1 MTCHGAKGEG
11 NAAFPRLAGQ
21 HSAYIERQLEA
32 FASNARANIIMHE
45 NSKNLT
51 LEQISEVAAYVGS
64 L

>member
-11 NAAFPRLAGQ
+11 NAAFRRLAGQ
-21 HSAYIERQLEA
+21 HTAYIERQLEA

-51 LEQISEVAAYVGS
+51 REQISKVAAYVPS